1 MTDKK
6 PFVHELKAADFFLES
21 PGDSMSTAIGAR
33 HGKPWKPM
41 ETLPHDRT
49 VEVYGP
55 DDRIHVVA
63 WIAGRGIVGGED
75 YPGDA
80 KCWRERS

>member
-6 PFVHELKAADFFLES
+6 PFVHELKAADFFLE
-21 PGDSMSTAIGAR
+21 PPIDSMSATGVR

-41 ETLPHDRT
+41 EAFPHDRT

-63 WIAGRGIVGGED
+63 WIEGRGIVGGED
-75 YPGDA
+75 YPGEP